1 MLHRRV
7 KVHGRQSSE
16 ASVIP
21 PCPWGQPASMVF
33 LSSVLFYIW
42 KAVSKLAHAH
52 WTMDWKLSPCQPLE
66 AERSPASREI
76 HYFQSVLQA
85 ATPSISKTASAK
97 DRIDASIHVSWNLLK
112 VKIESR
118 CTHRE
123 RAWAGRG
130 WTFEG
135 TTASFSSSR
144 KCRKRSA
151 ISNLIHKAVKLNRHQ
166 ARYSRYCAFP
176 LIA

>member
-16 ASVIP
+16 ASATP
-21 PCPWGQPASMVF
+21 PCPWGQPASMAF

-76 HYFQSVLQA
+76 HYFQSMLQG

-112 VKIESR
+112 VKIENR

-123 RAWAGRG
+123 ELEL
-130 WTFEG
+130 EG
-135 TTASFSSSR
+135 AEHSKGPLPPSQAHWNAE
-144 KCRKRSA
+144 KGQLSA
-151 ISNLIHKAVKLNRHQ
+151 IWFTKLWNWTGTKQGTVGIVH
-166 ARYSRYCAFP
+166 FP
-176 LIA
+176 